1 MRTVATLKSMKA
13 VQTLPAVLRIAAY
26 LRVSTDE
33 QAEPGLGI
41 DAQRTQVRAMA
52 VVKGYPSPTEY
63 TDNGISGTKD
73 VDKRPALQAL
83 MSDVQA
89 GRVNVVVIPSLDRL
103 GRKTRIILRLVE
115 ELAERNVTLVSC
127 RESFDTSTP
136 TGQFVLTILAGLAQ
150 MERDMTAART
160 KAALREHSK
169 RDGEAGGKLPYGY
182 VRTAEGIVIDEDAVK
197 VVRYIFGC
205 MRRGDSLR
213 AIAEKLNAKG
223 IASPRGGKW
232 FHPSVG
238 EVIDNR
244 EAYRGGKRGLSSVRW
259 PVVLR
264 VA

>member
-1 MRTVATLKSMKA
+1 MKTA
-13 VQTLPAVLRIAAY
+13 QTIPAALRIAAY

-33 QAEPGLGI
+33 QAESGLGI

-52 VVKGYPSPTEY
+52 VVKGYPAPTEY
-63 TDNGISGTKD
+63 VDNGISGTKD
-73 VDKRPALQAL
+73 VDKRPALHAL
-83 MSDVQA
+83 MEDVAA
-89 GRVNVVVIPSLDRL
+89 GNVDVVVIPSLDRL

-182 VRTAEGIVIDEDAVK
+182 VRTADGIVVDEEAVK
-197 VVRYIFGC
+197 VVKYIFGC
-205 MRRGDSLR
+205 VKRGDSLR

-223 IASPRGGKW
+223 IPSPRGGQW

-238 EVIDNR
+238 EVVAKR

>member
-1 MRTVATLKSMKA
+1 MRTVATLKSMKT

-33 QAEPGLGI
+33 QAESGLGI
-41 DAQRTQVRAMA
+41 DAQKTQVRAMA
-52 VVKGYPSPTEY
+52 VVKGYPAPTEY
-63 TDNGISGTKD
+63 VDNGISGTKD
-73 VDKRPALQAL
+73 VDKRPALHAL
-83 MSDVQA
+83 MTDVAA
-89 GRVNVVVIPSLDRL
+89 GRVDVVIIPSLDRL

-115 ELAERNVTLVSC
+115 ELAERSVTLVSC

-150 MERDMTAART
+150 MERDMTA
-160 KAALREHSK
+160 
-169 RDGEAGGKLPYGY
+169 
-182 VRTAEGIVIDEDAVK
+182 EGILIDDDAVK

-205 MRRGDSLR
+205 VKRGDSLR
-213 AIAEKLNAKG
+213 AIADKLNAKN
-223 IASPRGGKW
+223 IPSPRGGKW

-238 EVIDNR
+238 EVVANR

-264 VA
+264 AA